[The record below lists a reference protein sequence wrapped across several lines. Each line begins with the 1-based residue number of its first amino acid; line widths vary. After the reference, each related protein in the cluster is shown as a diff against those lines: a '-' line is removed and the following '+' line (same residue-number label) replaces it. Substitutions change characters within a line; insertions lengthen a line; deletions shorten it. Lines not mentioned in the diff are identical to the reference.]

1 MVKNCD
7 RGLQNAYLFQIVE
20 VKIFFGLS
28 FRGANK
34 TEKKNN
40 VIRWKL
46 HPKISP
52 CKHDKIFIRKFALYT
67 GKTCSTSRRHAN

>member
-7 RGLQNAYLFQIVE
+7 RGLENAYLFQIVE
-20 VKIFFGLS
+20 VKNFFDLS

-34 TEKKNN
+34 TENN

>member
-7 RGLQNAYLFQIVE
+7 RGLENAYLFQIVE

-28 FRGANK
+28 LRGANK
-34 TEKKNN
+34 TEKKN

-52 CKHDKIFIRKFALYT
+52 CKHDKILVRKFAFYT